1 MANWLAIFDIGCA
14 SVAGALWYLAPQF
27 GPWPLLIGL
36 LPWAVRWR
44 LTGRPAKRTSFDL
57 PLGLFIATALVGV
70 WSAYDKETAWGKF
83 WLIIGAVLLFY
94 AFVNWGVGETQR
106 KAESQAWLLTIFGA
120 GVAVYFMV
128 THDWDSFQAKIEWLA
143 NLGRALQSSLPS
155 PPGHRLHP
163 NVAGGLLAI
172 MVPYAAVTVWLMKR
186 VGGRWRF
193 ALALALGLVI
203 LFGLLLSMSRGAW
216 LALSAA
222 TAMVGWWLIVSLLG
236 RSRQTRRTIYFGGLV
251 AGLASVLLLAALQ
264 PQLVE
269 TALEALPMA
278 DAGQSRLALYR
289 NSLVLASDYP
299 IVGAGLG
306 GFMMLYST
314 YSLLIHVGF
323 SVHSHN
329 LFLNVAIEQGI
340 FGLLALFWMWL
351 LMGVAVWRGM
361 GMIPS
366 DLAAVDPEG
375 MHSQDHSQ
383 ISTAERSV
391 LYAAA
396 LSLVVLLVHSLFDD
410 PLYGSRGLLLLFVP
424 LSFAEPVLQGRPGLS
439 KKRRLAIWAVGAAI
453 VLAVLLIWRRPIT
466 SIFNANLASVR
477 QSKEELSRYEWPDW
491 PIQDAVRRDIDMRPV
506 VAGYEQALTNNPHNF
521 SANRRLGQIELSL
534 GEYKQA
540 LAHLEEAY
548 RQAPWDNATRQ
559 LLGEAYLVNGRT
571 IEGQVL
577 WETVNDAQD
586 QLAARRFWYKHIGE
600 EDRISQEGE
609 E

>member
-1 MANWLAIFDIGCA
+1 MANWFALFDIGCA
-14 SVAGALWYLAPQF
+14 SVAGGLWYLAPQF

-44 LTGRPAKRTSFDL
+44 LTGRPTRRTSFDL

-70 WSAYDKETAWGKF
+70 WSAYDKDTAWGKF

-94 AFVNWGVGETQR
+94 AFVNWGVVETQR

-120 GVAVYFMV
+120 GVAVYFMA

-143 NLGRALQSSLPS
+143 DLGRALQSPLPS
-155 PPGHRLHP
+155 LPGHRLHP
-163 NVAGGLLAI
+163 NVAGGLMAAT
-172 MVPYAAVTVWLMKR
+172 VPYAAATAWLVKR
-186 VGGRWRF
+186 AGSRWK
-193 ALALALGLVI
+193 AGLAVALGLVT

-216 LALSAA
+216 LALSVA
-222 TAMVGWWLIVSLLG
+222 TAMAGWWLITSLLG
-236 RSRQTRRTIYFGGLV
+236 RSRQTRRTIYFGGLA
-251 AGLASVLLLAALQ
+251 AGLTSILVFIGLQ

-269 TALEALPMA
+269 TVLEALPMA
-278 DAGQSRLALYR
+278 DASQSRLALYR

-340 FGLLALFWMWL
+340 FGLLALLWMWL
-351 LMGVAVWRGM
+351 LMAIAVWRGM
-361 GMIPS
+361 GMTPG
-366 DLAAVDPEG
+366 DLAALDPEDTHPLG
-375 MHSQDHSQ
+375 QTQ
-383 ISTAERSV
+383 ISTAERTV

-410 PLYGSRGLLLLFVP
+410 PLYGSRGLLILFVP
-424 LSFAEPVLQGRPGLS
+424 LSFAVPLLQSRRGLS
-439 KKRRLAIWAVGAAI
+439 SKRRLQ
-453 VLAVLLIWRRPIT
+453 VLAVGGVIVLVALLVWRRPIT
-466 SIFNANLASVR
+466 SIFDANLASVR
-477 QSKEELSRYEWPDW
+477 QSKEELSRYEWPAW

-506 VAGYEQALTNNPHNF
+506 VAGYEQALLKNPHNF

-534 GEYKQA
+534 GEYEQA
-540 LAHLEEAY
+540 LAHLEKAY

-559 LLGEAYLVNGRT
+559 LLGEAYLVNGRKS
-571 IEGQVL
+571 EGQVL
-577 WETVNDAQD
+577 WETVNDAQL

-600 EDRISQEGE
+600 EDRISQEGAE
-609 E
+609 